1 MLAAAQFI
9 SPTSISCIYIYIK
22 RERARPHSFQARIEA
37 PDAGGSLS
45 WEGENGHQ
53 GSFLGQSHTENP
65 LTFQLFFKADGMV
78 SRASHFA
85 LSLGCPLSSSTS
97 AGVEGGLL
105 SCGGLLEGPRVHW
118 ARWPRPEPIAHRCG
132 LCLSQALAWSQS
144 PPSLP

>member
-9 SPTSISCIYIYIK
+9 SPTSISCIYIYIERERESERE
-22 RERARPHSFQARIEA
+22 RERARARERSFQARREA

-45 WEGENGHQ
+45 WKGENGHQ

-65 LTFQLFFKADGMV
+65 LTFQLLFKADGMV

-85 LSLGCPLSSSTS
+85 LFLGCPLSSSTS

-105 SCGGLLEGPRVHW
+105 SCGGLLRRPASTGLAGP
-118 ARWPRPEPIAHRCG
+118 G
-132 LCLSQALAWSQS
+132 QS
-144 PPSLP
+144 P